1 MAIYHLSAQVIS
13 SASGRSAV
21 AAAAYRRAASM
32 MCEARGI
39 EVSYEGKQHVAHTE
53 LSLPAETPAWFR
65 TGIDGRSENGASAF
79 LWNAVEAKEGQK
91 GTGLAMEMN
100 IALLLELTREQNV
113 ALARDWVEEFVTSRG
128 FIADWALHDSPGN
141 PHFHVMIPLR
151 RLTEDGFG
159 PKFEHARD
167 PAGNVL
173 MREDGKPRYERLAAP
188 MKALTDWR
196 RSWEVAANRHLA
208 MAGLEL
214 RIDHRSHREAGIE
227 VEPTEHIGVTASNM
241 VENGKEANR
250 VREEMERRARNA
262 QTIIDDPSEILPI
275 LTREKSVFDERDI
288 AKALFRYIDDPA
300 AFESV
305 RLRVGLSPELVAVA
319 EEVIDFETQ
328 RVISPARWTTRGL
341 LRAELLMQSAAAKLW
356 TDRTHRLEPSTV
368 ERAIS
373 ARSQL
378 SDQQG
383 AAVRHVTGPERIAA
397 VVGFAGAG
405 KSTMLGVANDAWK
418 RDGYRVFG
426 AALAGKAAEGLER
439 SSGIS
444 SRTLASWELAWS
456 KDRDRL
462 SRDDVLVLD
471 EAGMVSSEQLSRIV
485 QEVEKRGAK
494 LVLVGDA
501 MQLQPIEAGAAFR
514 AITETIGYVELS
526 EIWRQSLPWMRQA
539 SIDFARGAV
548 ERAIVAYHEAGLV
561 RLAPNRERART
572 AVIAAWKE
580 DFLGTKPDGKRHETL
595 ILAQTNLDV
604 FSLNEM
610 ARETLKAEGQLT
622 EEARFMTARGER
634 MFAAGDRVLFLEND
648 RRLGVKNGMLA
659 TVESASS
666 GRLTVRL
673 DRDGMGDG
681 ERIEIRA
688 EEYRNLDHGYA
699 ATVHKSQGATLDRVH
714 VLATPGM
721 DRHLAYVAMSRHRHS
736 VILHAARDDFIPEW
750 ERRKLG
756 NTPSREALDKAA
768 LAGLT
773 YRLSRDGSKAS
784 TLDHV
789 GESAFREAAAEIA
802 FPLELEARIA
812 PDRAHSPFDEARIT
826 ANLQRLAA
834 RLESTAK
841 PAAEA
846 TAPSSLSALS
856 RRVDTIETHARQM
869 ADRVRPQDLRALAS
883 AFAERR
889 AINSHASLL
898 PGLLAR
904 IRGAVQRLERQ
915 WRRLHQAGAR
925 LASAMAD
932 LQARMPEV
940 AARMRPAVTPEA
952 SDVIAPP
959 AVASTPVPSTPH
971 PEPKPPFLPAVDLG
985 EDRLD
990 GAIMTRVAEHPGLT
1004 KQRAELA
1011 SSAADM
1017 VRNPAPLT
1025 AAILAELRQPADLF
1039 AQHVDALLADPD
1051 TYGGLHGKTGLFAS
1065 KAAKDE
1071 RHWARQSEIGVRG
1084 KARRLKADFETKYEQ
1099 ARTDELAYRE
1109 RLRIEIPGL
1118 SPEAQSALERIGAT
1132 AQEARNRAVAAA
1144 ISTPEQRSEIE
1155 AFALAVGRRFGRN
1168 GSIGFRMEESLA
1180 PDHAP
1185 VAKPLRDLMNGA
1197 GIIAI
1202 RMTENRLEPD
1212 LALDRQHEL
1221 RRERGLDLGPSL

>member
-32 MCEARGI
+32 MCEARAI

-53 LSLPAETPAWFR
+53 LALPAETPAWFR
-65 TGIDGRSENGASAF
+65 AGIDGRSENGASAF
-79 LWNAVEAKEGQK
+79 LWNAVEAKEGLK

-100 IALLLELTREQNV
+100 IALPLELTREQNV

-151 RLTEDGFG
+151 RLTQDGFG

-167 PAGNVL
+167 PAGNML
-173 MREDGKPRYERLAAP
+173 TREDGKPRYERMAAP

-241 VENGKEANR
+241 VENGKQADR

-262 QTIIDDPSEILPI
+262 QTIIDDPSKILPI

-300 AFESV
+300 LFASV

-319 EEVIDFETQ
+319 EEVIDPETE

-356 TDRTHRLEPSTV
+356 TDQTHVLEPSTV
-368 ERAIS
+368 EKAIL

-383 AAVRHVTGPERIAA
+383 EAVRHVTGPERIAA
-397 VVGFAGAG
+397 LVGFAGAG
-405 KSTMLGVANDAWK
+405 KSTMLGVAGDAWK

-439 SSGIS
+439 SSGIV
-444 SRTLASWELAWS
+444 SRTLASWELAWG

-462 SRDDVLVLD
+462 SRGDVLVLD

-514 AITETIGYVELS
+514 AITETIGHVELS
-526 EIWRQSLPWMRQA
+526 EIWRQSLPWMCQA

-548 ERAIVAYHEAGLV
+548 KRAITAYHEASMV
-561 RLAPNRERART
+561 RFAPTREAARE
-572 AVIAAWKE
+572 AVIAAWKP
-580 DFLGTKPDGKRHETL
+580 DFLGRKPDGKRHETL

-604 FSLNEM
+604 FSLNEK
-610 ARETLKAEGQLT
+610 AREALKAEGGLT
-622 EEARFMTARGER
+622 DEARFVTARGER

-648 RRLGVKNGMLA
+648 RRFGVKNGMLA
-659 TVESASS
+659 TVEAASS

-681 ERIEIRA
+681 ERIEVRA

-699 ATVHKSQGATLDRVH
+699 ATVHKAQGATLDRVH

-736 VILHAARDDFIPEW
+736 VVLHAARDDFIPEW
-750 ERRKLG
+750 ARTRLG
-756 NTPSREALDKAA
+756 NTPSFDALDKATI
-768 LAGLT
+768 AGLT

-784 TLDHV
+784 TLDHLS
-789 GESAFREAAAEIA
+789 EAAFREAAAEIVS
-802 FPLELEARIA
+802 PLEPEVRVAT
-812 PDRAHSPFDEARIT
+812 DRTRDFSDADCIT
-826 ANLQRLAA
+826 ANLRRLAA
-834 RLESTAK
+834 RLEGKGT
-841 PAAEA
+841 PAIESLV
-846 TAPSSLSALS
+846 PSSLSALA
-856 RRVDTIETHARQM
+856 RRVDAIETHARLT

-889 AINSHASLL
+889 AINGHASLL

-904 IRGAVQRLERQ
+904 MRGAVQGLERQ
-915 WRRLHQAGAR
+915 WQRLHRAGTR
-925 LASAMAD
+925 LTNVMAD
-932 LQARMPEV
+932 IRVRMPEV
-940 AARMRPAVTPEA
+940 AARVRPAVKPEA
-952 SDVIAPP
+952 SVVIAPP
-959 AVASTPVPSTPH
+959 AVAMSPVSSTPQ
-971 PEPKPPFLPAVDLG
+971 PEAKPPFLPAVDLG

-990 GAIMTRVAEHPGLT
+990 EAVLARIADHPGLA

-1011 SSAADM
+1011 STAADM
-1017 VRNPAPLT
+1017 VRNPAPLV
-1025 AAILAELRQPADLF
+1025 AAILSDLRQPADLF
-1039 AQHVDALLADPD
+1039 AQRVDALLADAD
-1051 TYGGLHGKTGLFAS
+1051 TYGGLHGKSGLLAS
-1065 KAAKDE
+1065 KAAKE
-1071 RHWARQSEIGVRG
+1071 QRHWAKQSEIGVRG
-1084 KARRLKADFETKYEQ
+1084 KARRLKADFVSTYEQ

-1221 RRERGLDLGPSL
+1221 RRERGPDLGPSL